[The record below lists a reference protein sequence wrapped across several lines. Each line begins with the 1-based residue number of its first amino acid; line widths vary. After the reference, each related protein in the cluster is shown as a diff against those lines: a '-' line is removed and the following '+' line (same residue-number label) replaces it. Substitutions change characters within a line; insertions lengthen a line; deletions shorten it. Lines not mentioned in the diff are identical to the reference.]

1 MTDRGTA
8 VGEAPPSRAAILEAQ
23 LGASVEGSLVVS
35 CDGRILSWN
44 SRFLEIWKLDPDLL
58 ETGSDESVQ
67 RTLEP
72 LLADPRRYRD
82 RLAYLA
88 DHPGELSR
96 DEIRLRDGRVLV
108 RHAAPLTGE
117 AGQIAG
123 RIWFFRDV
131 TEEKRG
137 EEGSRLLAAAADL
150 LSEHPGD
157 EALPQRIASLVVPAF
172 SDWAAVDL
180 LGYDEAFHRLGTAH
194 VDPAKEPILR
204 ELDRRYP
211 VEAGQGHLRGRVVAT
226 GQPVIIEG
234 ADAETI
240 RGVAGDPE
248 HAELLMTLG
257 LTSAILVPLTGRT
270 ETLGVMSFGLT
281 TDRRTF
287 GPEGLSLAME
297 LARRCALVID
307 NARIYERLRRREQQ
321 QAVVA
326 GLGLRA
332 LGGADLDDLCDE
344 AVRKLTT
351 TLDVEFAKILQQL
364 PDKRRLLLRA
374 GLGWRPGL
382 VGKATLGTDRGS
394 QAGYTL
400 RSGSPVVVTDLA
412 TETRFTGAALL
423 LDHGVVSGMSV
434 IIEGQGAHWGVL
446 GAHTARRRRFSED
459 DIHFLQAVANV
470 LADAIERQRGE
481 DAVRTRDD
489 RLELAL
495 AASRTGFWEW
505 NLAAGKLDWSDE
517 VSAIHGLPPG
527 HALAGFDQYVNE
539 IIHPDDRERFLSTV
553 TGAVD
558 AGGQYDLEFRIL
570 WPDGSVHW
578 TNGVGRAFIDAAG
591 RPTRMIGIVRDIT
604 ERKREDEER
613 EASSQ
618 IREAFIGVLS
628 HELRTPITT
637 IYGGVKVL
645 RRRGESLDPESR
657 AAVLDDID
665 SEADRLFRL
674 VEDLL
679 VLTRAERGNL
689 EVGDEPVHLPPI
701 VDRVLAAARVNW
713 PGIGFKVEW
722 SGRLPVV
729 RGDDTYVEQVL
740 RNLVGNA
747 GKYSA
752 TGTTV
757 QVETKVVDHAVE
769 VRILDRGAGID
780 EANAE
785 RLFDLF
791 YRASA
796 TAHAASGA
804 GIGLFVARRLIEA
817 MNGGVWAR
825 PRPGGGSEF
834 GFSLQLYDDQ

>member
-96 DEIRLRDGRVLV
+96 DEIRLRDGRVLD

-180 LGYDEAFHRLGTAH
+180 LGHDEAFHRLGTAH

-297 LARRCALVID
+297 LARRCALVVD

-344 AVRKLTT
+344 AVRKLAT

-382 VGKATLGTDRGS
+382 VGKATLGTVRGS

-400 RSGSPVVVTDLA
+400 RSGNPVVVTDLA

-527 HALAGFDQYVNE
+527 HAPAGFDQYVNE

-604 ERKREDEER
+604 DRKREDEER

-713 PGIGFKVEW
+713 PGTGFKVEW
-722 SGRLPVV
+722 PGRLPVV

-757 QVETKVVDHAVE
+757 EVETKVVDHAVE
-769 VRILDRGAGID
+769 VRILDRGPGID

-834 GFSLQLYDDQ
+834 GFSLQLYDDK